1 MYVILHKIYMKTI
14 VTRKYLSKKLDYLL
28 HISYNVLTD
37 ITIGAKTDG
46 L

>member
-1 MYVILHKIYMKTI
+1 MKTV
-14 VTRKYLSKKLDYLL
+14 VTGKYLSKKLDYLL